1 MIVLAENTLKKEDT
15 LTPSLLAVIASLEY
29 VLGESFHFKIPPLKS
44 HHLPHPRYPGSLVR
58 KQGLSIHRGGLLGK
72 SPIPF
77 DSFSNWLR
85 SLRELNDFFCQDN
98 GIRKEGH
105 RLDAVPHEINAL
117 YRVLSFYPD
126 PAPYPHL
133 YQEVCRCHTL
143 QSDTLSSSPSHRGTQ
158 DIASAFLKT
167 IPGIPHSVH

>member
-1 MIVLAENTLKKEDT
+1 MIFV
-15 LTPSLLAVIASLEY
+15 
-29 VLGESFHFKIPPLKS
+29 
-44 HHLPHPRYPGSLVR
+44 
-58 KQGLSIHRGGLLGK
+58 
-72 SPIPF
+72 
-77 DSFSNWLR
+77 
-85 SLRELNDFFCQDN
+85 QDN

-143 QSDTLSSSPSHRGTQ
+143 QSDTLSSSLSHHDTQ
-158 DIASAFLKT
+158 DIASAFLKV
-167 IPGIPHSVH
+167 IPGILYSVQGNAGIRKIGKLPVALKSRGVEDHMVVNMISVGMSTIHVFLLSFGQ